1 VSFVLEA
8 LLVFGAGVLSVLS
21 PCVLPILPIIVT
33 GTGQDCRYRPLLI
46 VLGLAITF
54 VLMGVIS
61 ALFGGLIGQ
70 YMQHV
75 EKAAGVLIILLG
87 IAMLAGFNPFKGL
100 GFLSNIHVHD
110 HHGRWSGLLL
120 GLTLGIIWIP
130 CVGPVLSGV
139 LAKVAGRGEL
149 GYGIVLLSLYTAGF
163 SLPMLFV
170 AYLSHAARKRL
181 QFFLRHPLV
190 IRVASG
196 LVLIVFGAVIAFSGM
211 LAFAF

>member
-1 VSFVLEA
+1 MSLMLEA
-8 LLVFGAGVLSVLS
+8 PLAFGAGVLSVLS

-33 GTGQDCRYRPLLI
+33 GTERDCRYRPLLI

-54 VLMGVIS
+54 VLMGVVS

-75 EKAAGVLIILLG
+75 ERGAGVLIMLFGL
-87 IAMLAGFNPFKGL
+87 AMLAGFNPFKNL
-100 GFLSNIHVHD
+100 GFLSNIHVQD
-110 HHGRWSGLLL
+110 NHGRWSGLLL

-149 GYGIVLLSLYTAGF
+149 GYGIILLGIYAAGF
-163 SLPMLFV
+163 SLPMLLV
-170 AYLSHAARKRL
+170 AYLSQATRKRL
-181 QFFLRHPLV
+181 QFFLRHPLA
-190 IRVASG
+190 IRIASG
-196 LVLIVFGAVIAFSGM
+196 LVLVVFGAIITFSGM

>member
-1 VSFVLEA
+1 MSLLIEA
-8 LLVFGAGVLSVLS
+8 PLVFGAGVLSVLS

-33 GTGQDCRYRPLLI
+33 GTDRDCRYRPLLI

-75 EKAAGVLIILLG
+75 EKAAGVLIMLFGL
-87 IAMLAGFNPFKGL
+87 AMLFGFNPFKRL
-100 GFLSNIHVHD
+100 GFLSNIQVHD
-110 HHGRWSGLLL
+110 NHGRWSGLVL
-120 GLTLGIIWIP
+120 GLTLGLIWIP

-149 GYGIVLLSLYTAGF
+149 GYGIVLLLIYAAGF
-163 SLPMLFV
+163 SLPMLLV
-170 AYLSHAARKRL
+170 AYLSHATRKRL
-181 QFFLRHPLV
+181 QSLLRHPLA
-190 IRVASG
+190 IRIASG
-196 LVLIVFGAVIAFSGM
+196 LVLIVFGAIITFSGM